1 MLLPQNFFTRHIW
14 RRLVIYLLVVEVALI
29 SFVFLQGGKL
39 MGDRFGHLAA
49 ILVGTVD
56 VVFQKGDPVLNEQVA
71 ALFNRGTNIVIVP
84 GNLLKDGD
92 SIPNLPFIQSF
103 IHSFELL
110 CGDKFVVNY
119 QAQPATFW
127 LRKKNPPYFSVGA
140 PYITNRFLMVIIIS
154 IFLLTVMLVIVID
167 WWITS
172 RITNPLAI
180 MAKGALLMV
189 SDRNEH
195 KITVPLDS
203 LSEITVLSET
213 LNKMHS
219 DINRMIKDRELFISD
234 ISHDLRTPL
243 SRIRLAVEMMDN
255 ESEQFKEDLREDLTE
270 MASILNQTMQLAYTN
285 QEKNYFLAK
294 GDINQLLIEVQS
306 KYLRVGVT
314 VDLSL
319 ANLPAINI
327 EEISLTRLL
336 CNLIDNAVKYGDGEV
351 KLISIMNG
359 NLPTISVVNKICDS
373 DKTNLSKDAEVI
385 SGGLVLSSNQ
395 LGLHIV
401 ERIANMHNLT
411 VTKTCFV
418 DKNLYEVNLSF
429 PLSE

>member
-1 MLLPQNFFTRHIW
+1 MLLPQKFFTRHIW
-14 RRLVIYLLVVEVALI
+14 RRFVIFLLLVEVVLVSLVTTKGGELI
-29 SFVFLQGGKL
+29 GNRLGQ
-39 MGDRFGHLAA
+39 MAA
-49 ILVGTVD
+49 VLVNVVD
-56 VVFQKGDPVLNEQVA
+56 VVFQQADPVLNKRVMEM
-71 ALFNRGTNIVIVP
+71 FKEETNIVVFTDNTPKIFDPV
-84 GNLLKDGD
+84 
-92 SIPNLPFIQSF
+92 PNLPVVVNFIKA
-103 IHSFELL
+103 FESLSA
-110 CGDKFVVNY
+110 DKFVVGF
-119 QAQPATFW
+119 QETPPMFW
-127 LRKKNPPYFSVGA
+127 IQKKQPPYFTVGA
-140 PYITNRFLMVIIIS
+140 AYVANRFFMTAIIS
-154 IFLLTVMLVIVID
+154 VMLFILMFSVMID
-167 WWITS
+167 WWITK
-172 RITNPLAI
+172 RISNPLAK
-180 MAKGALLMV
+180 MAKEALLMV
-189 SDRNEH
+189 NDSQER
-195 KITVPLDS
+195 KIIVPLGS
-203 LSEITVLSET
+203 ISEIIVLSEA

-219 DINRMIKDRELFISD
+219 DVNCMIKDRELFISD

-294 GDINQLLIEVQS
+294 GDINQLLIKVQS